1 VVSPEDPA
9 LPDAFFVPDRELF
22 VGTEATAGPWDQRSM
37 HFGPP
42 AALLGRAAEDQPATT
57 PRRVVR
63 ATFEILRPVPVG
75 PVRVRGEVVRPGG
88 RVDLVSAV
96 LSAGD
101 GTELALCRAWRIRE
115 AEIRVPPAVGP
126 WDAAPPS
133 APGDGRATR
142 FFEVAADVHFGRAM
156 DARFV
161 VGGFT
166 EPGPAD
172 VWMRMRIPLVAG
184 ERPSPLSR
192 VLVAADSGNGVSAI
206 ADPRALVFINTDLTV
221 HLHRHPTGAW
231 VRLRARTVIDRL
243 GSGLAASDLAD
254 GEGPIGMALQS
265 LFVDVRQ

>member
-1 VVSPEDPA
+1 MSADDPA
-9 LPDAFFVPDRELF
+9 LPDAFFVPDGELL
-22 VGTEATAGPWDQRSM
+22 VGTEATAGPWDPRSM

-42 AALLGRAAEDQPATT
+42 AALLGRAVEDQPAAT

-75 PVRVRGEVVRPGG
+75 PVRVRGEVVRPGR

-96 LSAGD
+96 LTTDD

-115 AEIRVPPAVGP
+115 AEIGVPPT
-126 WDAAPPS
+126 DAPADAWPPS
-133 APGDGRATR
+133 APGHGRATR
-142 FFEVAADVHFGRAM
+142 FFEVAADVHYGTAM
-156 DARFV
+156 DTRFL

-184 ERPSPLSR
+184 ERPSPLVR

-206 ADPRALVFINTDLTV
+206 ADPRTLLFINPDLTV
-221 HLHRHPTGAW
+221 HLHRHPTGEW
-231 VRLRARTVIDRL
+231 VRLRARTIIDRL
-243 GSGLAASDLAD
+243 GSGLATSDLAD
-254 GEGPIGMALQS
+254 GEGPLGMALQS
-265 LFVDVRQ
+265 LFVDDRR

>member
-1 VVSPEDPA
+1 MSTADPA
-9 LPDAFFVPDRELF
+9 LPDAFFVPDGDLF
-22 VGTEATAGPWDQRSM
+22 VGTAATAGPWDQASM

-42 AALLGRAAEDQPATT
+42 AALLGRAIEDQPATT

-75 PVRVRGEVVRPGG
+75 PVRVRSEVVRPGG

-96 LSAGD
+96 LSADD

-115 AEIRVPPAVGP
+115 AEIDVPPT
-126 WDAAPPS
+126 
-133 APGDGRATR
+133 DGRGVAASTPSGPGHGR
-142 FFEVAADVHFGRAM
+142 TTGFFEVTADVHYGTAM
-156 DARFV
+156 DTRFLA
-161 VGGFT
+161 GGFT

-172 VWMRMRIPLVAG
+172 VWMRMRIPLVVG
-184 ERPSPLSR
+184 ERPSPLAR

-206 ADPRALVFINTDLTV
+206 ADPRTLLFINPDLTV
-221 HLHRHPTGAW
+221 HLHRHPTGEW

-243 GSGLAASDLAD
+243 GSGLATSDLAD

-265 LFVDVRQ
+265 LFVDDRG